1 MMENINSYEL
11 KTKLKK
17 ELIDYYDQ
25 IKYDIDIRAQ
35 ILMINSEK
43 NQVQLHDKHSSI
55 LRINLEMIECVENIA
70 NSNMDLLKHYFS
82 EYKQTNLDIDDLK
95 FQILENHCFYIKE
108 FELNNQ
114 LREKCIIG
122 ILVKADWYFNKTEID
137 YIR

>member
-1 MMENINSYEL
+1 MENINSFEL

-35 ILMINSEK
+35 ILMINSET

-70 NSNMDLLKHYFS
+70 NSNMNLLKHYFS
-82 EYKQTNLDIDDLK
+82 EYKQTNSDIDDLK
-95 FQILENHCFYIKE
+95 FKILENHCFYIKE

-114 LREKCIIG
+114 LREKCILG
-122 ILVKADWYFNKTEID
+122 ILVKADWYFTKTEID